1 MNHLQGEDNSI
12 IRTRCSNKILV
23 LFFTKYQKKINTLNS
38 ELSNCSM
45 KNARDVLCVTLLA
58 LSISWD
64 GYSGA
69 LIWRLRLSSLND
81 NLLPILLCEFGSIY
95 HHCRLGSKSYVSWRS
110 WKFALTSF
118 RSVIR
123 AAVVGSPIILV
134 RSGYSKMFFWNRC
147 LWRYGSWL
155 D

>member
-1 MNHLQGEDNSI
+1 MVIHRKDKKKFNFNLFDGKKMNHLQGEDNSI

-69 LIWRLRLSSLND
+69 LI
-81 NLLPILLCEFGSIY
+81 
-95 HHCRLGSKSYVSWRS
+95 
-110 WKFALTSF
+110 
-118 RSVIR
+118 
-123 AAVVGSPIILV
+123 
-134 RSGYSKMFFWNRC
+134 
-147 LWRYGSWL
+147 
-155 D
+155 